1 MGGPRV
7 RLRGI
12 VGRIGE
18 EEREA
23 FLGDVKPMSSDEL
36 GAVLELARAE
46 PGKRAMIGDV
56 LRLVAEQ
63 RDVNAGFV
71 SRGSG

>member
-12 VGRIGE
+12 VGGIGHE
-18 EEREA
+18 KGKA
-23 FLGDVKPMSSDEL
+23 LLGEVKPMSSTS
-36 GAVLELARAE
+36 LARYSSSRRPS
-46 PGKRAMIGDV
+46 PGNGVVVRDV

-63 RDVNAGFV
+63 RDVNAGFD
-71 SRGSG
+71 SCGSG